1 MQEKMINTG
10 LQCLEAEFGKERV
23 SSAIEAVNKF
33 KVEIPSWIFG
43 DFGSG
48 RFGDY
53 TPPGCAGNIY
63 EKLDDAAFINKL
75 TGATDQVATH
85 VLWDFSGDGITGSY
99 EIAEK
104 VSKAATE
111 RGLKIGSI
119 NPTFF
124 LKGSYRGSLSA
135 IEKTTTANY
144 IDQTVLAGQIA
155 KELAVGVVSLWL
167 PDGSNYPG
175 QIELGKAIETTKQ
188 SLIDISNKIDR
199 QVKVLIEYK
208 VFEPGT
214 YSTVLADWGSAYLMA
229 KQFGPNAGVLVDMG
243 HHNPMVNIEQIIARL
258 TNNGMH
264 GGFHFNTRY
273 AADDDHAVEPNPE
286 MARIFYELL
295 KNDII
300 NNKKPEKNWAYMI
313 DQCSGR
319 ENRMHAV
326 IHSIDSL
333 HISLAKACLV
343 DSELLEKHQQADDI
357 LGANRLFNNALL
369 NADVRPIVAA
379 ARLDKN
385 LPVDPFEAF
394 VKSDYQQ
401 KIEDNRR

>member
-10 LQCLEAEFGKERV
+10 LQCLEAEFGKDRV

-85 VLWDFSGDGITGSY
+85 VLWDFSDDGITGSY

-167 PDGSNYPG
+167 PDGSNYRG
-175 QIELGKAIETTKQ
+175 QIELRKAI
-188 SLIDISNKIDR
+188 
-199 QVKVLIEYK
+199 
-208 VFEPGT
+208 
-214 YSTVLADWGSAYLMA
+214 
-229 KQFGPNAGVLVDMG
+229 
-243 HHNPMVNIEQIIARL
+243 
-258 TNNGMH
+258 
-264 GGFHFNTRY
+264 
-273 AADDDHAVEPNPE
+273 
-286 MARIFYELL
+286 
-295 KNDII
+295 
-300 NNKKPEKNWAYMI
+300 
-313 DQCSGR
+313 
-319 ENRMHAV
+319 
-326 IHSIDSL
+326 
-333 HISLAKACLV
+333 
-343 DSELLEKHQQADDI
+343 
-357 LGANRLFNNALL
+357 
-369 NADVRPIVAA
+369 
-379 ARLDKN
+379 
-385 LPVDPFEAF
+385 
-394 VKSDYQQ
+394 
-401 KIEDNRR
+401 